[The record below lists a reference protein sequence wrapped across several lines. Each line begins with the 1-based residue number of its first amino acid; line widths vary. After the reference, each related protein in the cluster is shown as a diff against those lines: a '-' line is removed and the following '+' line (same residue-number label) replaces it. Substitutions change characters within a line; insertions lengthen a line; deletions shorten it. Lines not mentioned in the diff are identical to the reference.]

1 MIVLSNKQL
10 YEAVK
15 GTAAGLEELGMKDEA
30 DGLRSALSVN
40 SLPGEILG
48 EIRLAL
54 QGIELR
60 GLPENMGHEIVS
72 EITYIESV
80 LG

>member
-1 MIVLSNKQL
+1 MIILSNKQL

-15 GTAAGLEELGMKDEA
+15 GTVAGLQELGMKDEA
-30 DGLRSALSVN
+30 DGVRSALSVS

-54 QGIELR
+54 QGIELS
-60 GLPENMGHEIVS
+60 GLPENMEHEIVS
-72 EITYIESV
+72 EITYIDSV

>member
-1 MIVLSNKQL
+1 MIILSNKQL
-10 YEAVK
+10 YAAVEE
-15 GTAAGLEELGMKDEA
+15 TAVGLVELGMKDHADRLREA
-30 DGLRSALSVN
+30 LAAS

-54 QGIELR
+54 QRIELS
-60 GLPENMGHEIVS
+60 GLPKKTEHEIVS
-72 EITYIESV
+72 EKTYIDSV

>member
-1 MIVLSNKQL
+1 MMILSNNQL
-10 YEAVK
+10 YDAVK
-15 GTAAGLEELGMKDEA
+15 ETADGLEGLGMKDQA
-30 DGLRSALSVN
+30 DELRAALSIS

-54 QGIELR
+54 QRIDLR
-60 GLPENMGHEIVS
+60 VLPKVTEYQIVS
-72 EITYIESV
+72 EKNYIDSV

>member
-1 MIVLSNKQL
+1 MIILSNKQL
-10 YEAVK
+10 YAAVK
-15 GTAAGLEELGMKDEA
+15 ETAVGLEELGMKDHA
-30 DGLRSALSVN
+30 DRLRAALSIS

-54 QGIELR
+54 QRIELS
-60 GLPENMGHEIVS
+60 GLPENMEHEIVS
-72 EITYIESV
+72 EITYIDSV